1 MKYVFCVI
9 AVILE
14 YLVYSMIGV
23 ALGWRHGGGFL
34 PMLLLYSAMVQHAVL
49 LSNISTTRKKTLWL
63 QKLMMMKKHNK

>member
-1 MKYVFCVI
+1 MKYVICVI

-34 PMLLLYSAMVQHAVL
+34 PMLLLYSAMAATCRAIIKYF
-49 LSNISTTRKKTLWL
+49 NNKKENSVASKT
-63 QKLMMMKKHNK
+63 NDDEET